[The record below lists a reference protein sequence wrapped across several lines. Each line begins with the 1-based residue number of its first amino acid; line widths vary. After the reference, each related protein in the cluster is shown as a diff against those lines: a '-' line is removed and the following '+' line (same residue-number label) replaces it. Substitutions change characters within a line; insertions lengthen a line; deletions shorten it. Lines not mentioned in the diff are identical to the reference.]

1 MLVAL
6 KPVGFNPRPPL
17 LAGDATR
24 SRRQRRPQ
32 TFQSAPAIAGG
43 RCSATDR
50 WRTPGRTFQSAPA
63 IAGGRCARPARQ
75 WAGPWP
81 GFNPR
86 PPLLAGDAQARG
98 ALGAAKEVSIRARHC
113 WRAMPGQRPCAAF
126 PARFQSAP
134 AIAGGRCMDQC
145 DRATMEIVSIRARH
159 CWRAM
164 QVRLPGYVLVAS
176 QFQSAPAIAGG
187 RCEDARRFCIDG
199 VAVSIRAR
207 HCWRAMLAP
216 LDDAHSLGLVS
227 IRARHCWRAM
237 PYAG

>member
-1 MLVAL
+1 
-6 KPVGFNPRPPL
+6 
-17 LAGDATR
+17 
-24 SRRQRRPQ
+24 
-32 TFQSAPAIAGG
+32 
-43 RCSATDR
+43 
-50 WRTPGRTFQSAPA
+50 
-63 IAGGRCARPARQ
+63 
-75 WAGPWP
+75 
-81 GFNPR
+81 
-86 PPLLAGDAQARG
+86 
-98 ALGAAKEVSIRARHC
+98 
-113 WRAMPGQRPCAAF
+113 
-126 PARFQSAP
+126 
-134 AIAGGRCMDQC
+134 
-145 DRATMEIVSIRARH
+145 MEIVSIRARH